1 MAPRHEM
8 RVTIDLRWMRPG
20 HAGGIENLARSFL
33 GELLAL
39 DRSNAYRV
47 LLPAAVAHD
56 FDTRH
61 RDNFEIVAV
70 DGPRQVWRRLSSR
83 LGRRLGLATAE
94 PDGPAPDVV
103 LSLSGYIV
111 PDMFRFRNVLVFTD
125 LQHEFHPDFFSPGH
139 LDERRRVYGTSLR
152 KAAQV
157 IAISWHTRQTVLQLY
172 GLPPER
178 VGVAH
183 LAADPVFEPARWQ
196 PAELPR
202 VMRKYGCEPGSYLL
216 FPANTWPHKNHLR
229 AFEALALL
237 RDRHG
242 RRETL
247 VLTGAA
253 KNAHDDLQQ
262 ALARLGLVEQVRFL
276 GYCPV
281 EDLPALYRGARALF
295 YPSLFEGFGIPVV
308 EAMACGCPVVSSSA
322 TSLPEVVGQ
331 AGLLVDPLAPEQMA
345 ETLARLLGDPAL
357 QQELRER
364 GSSRAAEFSW
374 RRFTLEVLRALSAV
388 AAPGGGEA

>member
-1 MAPRHEM
+1 M

-33 GELLAL
+33 GELLSL
-39 DRSNAYRV
+39 DRSNSYRV

-61 RDNFEIVAV
+61 RGNFEIVAV
-70 DGPRQVWRRLSSR
+70 DGPRQAWRRLSSR
-83 LGRRLGLATAE
+83 LGRRLGLATAR
-94 PDGPAPDVV
+94 PDGPAPDAV

-111 PDMFRFRNVLVFTD
+111 PDMFPFRNVLVFTD
-125 LQHEFHPDFFSPGH
+125 LQHEFHPGFFTPEH
-139 LDERRRVYGTSLR
+139 LEERRRVYGTSLR
-152 KAAQV
+152 KAARV
-157 IAISWHTRQTVLQLY
+157 IAISEHTRRTVLQLY
-172 GLPPER
+172 GLAAETVS
-178 VGVAH
+178 VGH
-183 LAADPVFEPARWQ
+183 LAADPAFAPERWR

-202 VMRKYGCEPGSYLL
+202 VMRKYGLEPDGYLL

-253 KNAHDDLQQ
+253 KDAHADLQQ
-262 ALARLGLVEQVRFL
+262 ALARLGLEQQVRSL

-295 YPSLFEGFGIPVV
+295 YPSLYEGFGIPVV
-308 EAMACGCPVVSSSA
+308 EAMACRCPVVCSSA
-322 TSLPEVVGQ
+322 TSLPEIVGE
-331 AGLLVDPLAPEQMA
+331 AGLLVDPLAPGEMA
-345 ETLARLLGDPAL
+345 AALARLLGDPVL
-357 QQELRER
+357 LEELRELGAR
-364 GSSRAAEFSW
+364 RAADFSW
-374 RRFTLEVLRALSAV
+374 RRFTLQVLRALTEV
-388 AAPGGGEA
+388 GAPAGATS

>member
-1 MAPRHEM
+1 M

-33 GELLAL
+33 GELLGL
-39 DRSNAYRV
+39 DRGNAYRV
-47 LLPAAVAHD
+47 LLPAAVADD

-61 RDNFEIVAV
+61 RDNFELVAV
-70 DGPRQVWRRLSSR
+70 DGPRQAWRRLRSR
-83 LGRRLGLATAE
+83 LGRRLGLAAAS
-94 PDGPAPDVV
+94 PDGPAPDAV

-111 PDMFRFRNVLVFTD
+111 PDLFPFRNVLVFTD
-125 LQHEFHPDFFSPGH
+125 LQHEFHPGFFAPEQ
-139 LDERRRVYGTSLR
+139 LEERRRVYGASLR
-152 KAAQV
+152 QAAHV
-157 IAISWHTRQTVLQLY
+157 IAISEHTRQTVLQIY
-172 GLPPER
+172 GLPAEKVS
-178 VGVAH
+178 VGH
-183 LAADPVFEPARWQ
+183 LAADPAFAPERWR

-202 VMRKYGCEPGSYLL
+202 VMRKYGLGPDGYLL

-262 ALARLGLVEQVRFL
+262 ALARLGLEQQVRFL

-295 YPSLFEGFGIPVV
+295 YPSLYEGFGIPVV
-308 EAMACGCPVVSSSA
+308 EAMSCGCPVVCSSA
-322 TSLPEVVGQ
+322 TSLPEIVGE
-331 AGLLVDPLAPEQMA
+331 AGLLVDPLAPGEMA
-345 ETLARLLGDPAL
+345 ATLARLLGDAEL
-357 QQELRER
+357 REDLRER
-364 GSSRAAEFSW
+364 GARRAADFSW
-374 RRFTLEVLRALSAV
+374 RRFTLQVLRALAEV
-388 AAPGGGEA
+388 GAP